1 MIRNTFDF
9 GRLSFLVG
17 GILFNKSAKIQSVK
31 NQPYRFK
38 MSASNRVKRAAKFPL
53 ITAMI
58 LAASGITQGGTALG
72 GAGDLDVSFG
82 VDGKVTTDIDG
93 SAGNASG
100 VALQA
105 DGKIVTAARGTG
117 DFTVVRY
124 NQDGTL
130 DTSFGNGGIASADLG
145 SPFDETF
152 DVAIQSDGKIVAVGA
167 TGSIDFGLAR
177 FNTDGSLDTTF
188 DGDGKVTTVF
198 GSLDEAFAVAIQPD
212 GKIVAVGH
220 TDNPSTGTGD
230 FAVARYNSNG
240 SLDTTFGNGGKV
252 TTDFGGE
259 DRGDGVLIQADGKIV
274 VAGGTGVNSSTG
286 SLSDFALARYN
297 VDGTLDLSFGSAG
310 KVFTDFGLNPF
321 NTNDRALD
329 VALQEDGKII
339 AVGVGTSRIALARY
353 NTDGTLDPNFD
364 SDGKVITEFFGESVE
379 TAYGVAIQDNSKIVI
394 AGEVFSSFDSSFAI
408 ARYNTNGSL
417 DSTFGIDG
425 KVTTDFGDPAEV
437 GVLCPPARKD
447 CSEDRPSDIAIQ
459 TDGKIVAVGSAGPGT
474 PPPFQAVA
482 RYLGDLPD
490 LLNDKFAPLGP
501 GDVTTAFSRTPC
513 GGASAGTYTI
523 TATFT
528 NISSDILSNLLI
540 SVNTLTGGNVLC
552 NADGG
557 PGGTG
562 APLTVPL
569 QGDLADGQLS
579 PSEAFTV
586 QLAIGLQSFN
596 RFQFLV
602 DVLGEDD

>member
-17 GILFNKSAKIQSVK
+17 GILFNKSAKTQIVK

-188 DGDGKVTTVF
+188 DEDGKVTTVF

-286 SLSDFALARYN
+286 FLSDFAL
-297 VDGTLDLSFGSAG
+297 
-310 KVFTDFGLNPF
+310 
-321 NTNDRALD
+321 
-329 VALQEDGKII
+329 VA
-339 AVGVGTSRIALARY
+339 
-353 NTDGTLDPNFD
+353 
-364 SDGKVITEFFGESVE
+364 
-379 TAYGVAIQDNSKIVI
+379 
-394 AGEVFSSFDSSFAI
+394 
-408 ARYNTNGSL
+408 
-417 DSTFGIDG
+417 
-425 KVTTDFGDPAEV
+425 
-437 GVLCPPARKD
+437 
-447 CSEDRPSDIAIQ
+447 
-459 TDGKIVAVGSAGPGT
+459 
-474 PPPFQAVA
+474 
-482 RYLGDLPD
+482 
-490 LLNDKFAPLGP
+490 
-501 GDVTTAFSRTPC
+501 
-513 GGASAGTYTI
+513 
-523 TATFT
+523 
-528 NISSDILSNLLI
+528 
-540 SVNTLTGGNVLC
+540 
-552 NADGG
+552 
-557 PGGTG
+557 
-562 APLTVPL
+562 
-569 QGDLADGQLS
+569 
-579 PSEAFTV
+579 
-586 QLAIGLQSFN
+586 
-596 RFQFLV
+596 
-602 DVLGEDD
+602 